1 VITDAYLKGIRS
13 FDTALALAAMKHSA
27 TQDHFGLDSYR
38 RDGFIAR
45 EQGRE
50 GVARTL
56 EYAYDDWCI
65 AQFADATGHVA
76 ERDEYLRRSQS
87 YRHLFSPKEHFF
99 IGRENGGWYAPFNPR
114 EINFNYTEGN
124 AWQYRFAAPH
134 DIPRLIEM
142 FGGDAA
148 FGEALDGL
156 FADVSQTEGREQAD
170 VTGLI
175 GQYAQGNEPDHH
187 APYRYNFIGRASETQ
202 RRVREIMTT
211 LYSDRP
217 DGLCG
222 NEDCGQ
228 MSAWYI
234 MSALGLYQVTP
245 GTTQYVIG
253 SPLFDRASIDVGGGK
268 HFTVV
273 AKNQADTNV
282 YVASAKLNGAP
293 LTRSYL
299 THAEIIAGGELELT
313 MSATPNRDWATAPK
327 DRPGVRVPEIGFVP
341 APTIRAPLS
350 FRSEATVFMQGA
362 SEHDELWYTL
372 DGGDPKPGTAMRY
385 RGPFTIRESAQ
396 FAVVAIRDDPV
407 GRGLRTPPSERSAG
421 NLPALQQHGQV
432 DRATP
437 APAGSGDPA
446 LQGMHSPVVRAEAH
460 REDTGLHVTVR
471 TPINPQYGAGGPEAL
486 VDGVLGGP
494 DFTTG
499 RWQGYED
506 AALDAVVDLG
516 RVSQVRSVSVGF
528 LQDANVYILYPNEVR
543 FEISEDGVHF
553 RALETVRPVLA
564 PRDPTRTT
572 VERVTTHAA
581 GEGRY
586 LRVYAP
592 NPGRALAWGSATEM
606 IKSFLFC
613 DEIQIER
620 E

>member
-1 VITDAYLKGIRS
+1 
-13 FDTALALAAMKHSA
+13 MKHSA
-27 TQDHFGLDSYR
+27 TQDHFGLDAYR
-38 RDGFIAR
+38 RGGFIAR

-76 ERDEYLRRSQS
+76 DREEYLRRSQS
-87 YRHLFSPKEHFF
+87 YRHLFSPQEHFF
-99 IGRENGGWYAPFNPR
+99 IGRENGGWYTPFNPR

-134 DIPRLIEM
+134 DVPRLIEM
-142 FGGDAA
+142 FGGDVA

-187 APYRYNFIGRASETQ
+187 VPYLYNFIGRASETQ
-202 RRVREIMTT
+202 RRVREVMTT

-253 SPLFDRASIDVGGGK
+253 SPLFDRASVDVGGGK

-273 AKNQADTNV
+273 AKNQANKNV
-282 YVASAKLNGAP
+282 YIASAKLNGAP

-299 THAEIIAGGELELT
+299 THAEIIGGGELELT
-313 MSATPNRDWATAPK
+313 MSSMPNQDWATAPK

-341 APTIRAPLS
+341 APTIRVPLS
-350 FRSEATVFMQGA
+350 FRSEATVSMQGA
-362 SEHDELWYTL
+362 SEDDELWYTL
-372 DGGDPKPGTAMRY
+372 DGSDPKPDVATKYTR
-385 RGPFTIRESAQ
+385 PFTIRESVRL
-396 FAVVAIRDDPV
+396 AVV
-407 GRGLRTPPSERSAG
+407 GTRTG
-421 NLPALQQHGQV
+421 KGALQ
-432 DRATP
+432 
-437 APAGSGDPA
+437 
-446 LQGMHSPVVRAEAH
+446 MSPIVRAESH
-460 REDTGLHVTVR
+460 RADTGLHVTVR
-471 TPINPQYGAGGPEAL
+471 TPINPQYGAGGSEAL

-516 RVSQVRSVSVGF
+516 RVSRVRGVSVGF
-528 LQDANVYILYPNEVR
+528 LQDANVYIFYPSEVR
-543 FEISEDGVHF
+543 FEISDDGVHF
-553 RALETVRPVLA
+553 RRLETVRPA
-564 PRDPTRTT
+564 STPRDPTKTT
-572 VERVTTHAA
+572 VERVTTRAV

-586 LRVYAP
+586 IRVYAP